1 MYSNKLLFWKNE
13 QFVRV
18 VTGEHLY
25 ASISCWHCRNT
36 QIILPRNNFVF
47 QNLNQTKEF
56 SYPDNL
62 KNENSLY
69 ETKIVTIQSFQ
80 KWGTHQ
86 NHNKA
91 RESVLSLWIK
101 SCAVKINCSLVV
113 SLKYLKLN
121 FLSSSKIPN
130 KTMLDLRQCSGFPQQ
145 VSCK

>member
-1 MYSNKLLFWKNE
+1 MFWNKSCVLCLVNTCIHLFIVDIEGIHKSLCQE
-13 QFVRV
+13 
-18 VTGEHLY
+18 
-25 ASISCWHCRNT
+25 I
-36 QIILPRNNFVF
+36 NFSSKIW
-47 QNLNQTKEF
+47 TKPK
-56 SYPDNL
+56 SLAIPITS
-62 KNENSLY
+62 KIENSSY
-69 ETKIVTIQSFQ
+69 YTKIVTIQSFQ

-130 KTMLDLRQCSGFPQQ
+130 KTMLDLRQCSRFPQQ